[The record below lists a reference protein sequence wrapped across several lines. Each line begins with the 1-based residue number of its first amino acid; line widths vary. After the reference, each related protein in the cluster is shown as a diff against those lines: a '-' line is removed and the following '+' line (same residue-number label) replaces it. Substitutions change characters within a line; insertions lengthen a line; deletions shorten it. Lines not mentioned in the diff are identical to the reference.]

1 MQNPLSYSDLLDQ
14 LQILEY
20 IELNKRPL
28 TPREHEMQR
37 DYQKQADALKAQ
49 GHTYERA
56 P

>member
-1 MQNPLSYSDLLDQ
+1 MTKPLSYTELLDQ

-28 TPREHEMQR
+28 TPNEHRMQR

-49 GHTYERA
+49 GHTYGGA

>member
-1 MQNPLSYSDLLDQ
+1 MQNPLSYSDLLAQ

-49 GHTYERA
+49 GHTYGRA

>member
-1 MQNPLSYSDLLDQ
+1 MKKPLTYNELLDQ
-14 LQILEY
+14 LQGLEY
-20 IELNKRPL
+20 IEFNKRPL

-49 GHTYERA
+49 GHTYVTK